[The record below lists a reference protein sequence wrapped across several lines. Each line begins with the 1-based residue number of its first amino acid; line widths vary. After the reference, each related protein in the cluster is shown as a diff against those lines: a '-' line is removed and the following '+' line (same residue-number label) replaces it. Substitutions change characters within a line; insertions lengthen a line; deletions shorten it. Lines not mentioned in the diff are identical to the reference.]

1 MRFLQFAKD
10 YGKFLLKDKRGFWPA
25 VIAGAAALG
34 SSAINYAAQDK
45 ANDKSIE
52 LWREQAQWNKPI
64 NQMARYQEA
73 GLNPNLV
80 YSQGNPGNLAS
91 SPTIKAS
98 QVDLDVVGALQ
109 LDASLK
115 NMREQNK
122 NLQASNLLLQSQTS
136 FKNEETRRLA
146 IENDWLEKTGSS
158 PLESPEF
165 RSLRGLLSD
174 SSMVERFAEFLGTLR
189 GNVDVM
195 FSPRVRRKL
204 DNSRRYEQTFKTL
217 RSR

>member
-1 MRFLQFAKD
+1 MKFLQFARD

-25 VIAGAAALG
+25 VIGAVGALG
-34 SSAINYAAQDK
+34 SSLINYEAQQG

-91 SPTIKAS
+91 SPTPKAP
-98 QVDLDVVGALQ
+98 QVDLDLLGAMQ

-122 NLQASNLLLQSQTS
+122 NLQAQNSLIESQTS
-136 FKNEETRRLA
+136 VAKENARKQAL
-146 IENDWLEKTGSS
+146 ENDYFERHGQYPSTEGGIVGTAKSLFNYLPDLYNFIMREIPGSLENRKYNA
-158 PLESPEF
+158 LKE
-165 RSLRGLLSD
+165 RRG
-174 SSMVERFAEFLGTLR
+174 
-189 GNVDVM
+189 
-195 FSPRVRRKL
+195 
-204 DNSRRYEQTFKTL
+204 
-217 RSR
+217 